1 MSLITYKLKAEN
13 LANRLETAYHKT
25 GGEFLFVWVHD
36 ASTFTLSFTAT
47 ANFAVALGQG
57 STPLSNFFYA
67 ATRNT
72 SSRPIDIHLWSIIGS
87 DNTKKVLVR
96 GPEQSGLTSKRKA
109 TERAR
114 QPDYIIQEV
123 VELKKEGIPFVLFY
137 RPPRRAA
144 AEERL
149 AICEVFPEA
158 HAPVLVET
166 DAWKELQR
174 AKLILPPPRIQ
185 FPVANRRSAAVQPRL
200 GPAPR
205 QFNSAVVGGGWISA
219 EIREQRRREYL
230 KPLQEAG
237 LTDNLLEEMKQLLYS
252 SSSIPPT
259 LVRNDDDELQMVMP
273 DFSGE
278 KENVSKVPVLVSSIK
293 CCFSMF

>member
-1 MSLITYKLKAEN
+1 MYKLKAEN

-36 ASTFTLSFTAT
+36 ASTFTLSFIAT

-96 GPEQSGLTSKRKA
+96 GPELSGLTSKRKA

-114 QPDYIIQEV
+114 QPDYIIKGV
-123 VELKKEGIPFVLFY
+123 VELKKEGFPFVLLY
-137 RPPRRAA
+137 RPLGRAA
-144 AEERL
+144 TEEQL
-149 AICEVFPEA
+149 AICEVFPET

-166 DAWKELQR
+166 DAWKELKR
-174 AKLILPPPRIQ
+174 AKLTLPPPRTQ
-185 FPVANRRSAAVQPRL
+185 FLPNRRSAAVQPRL

>member
-1 MSLITYKLKAEN
+1 MYKLKAEN

-123 VELKKEGIPFVLFY
+123 VELKKEGFPFVLLY
-137 RPPRRAA
+137 RPLGRAA
-144 AEERL
+144 TEEQL
-149 AICEVFPEA
+149 AICEVFPET
-158 HAPVLVET
+158 HAPVFVET
-166 DAWKELQR
+166 DAWKQLQR
-174 AKLILPPPRIQ
+174 ANKILPPPRTKLL
-185 FPVANRRSAAVQPRL
+185 VVNRRSAAVQPRL

>member
-1 MSLITYKLKAEN
+1 MYKLKAEN

-114 QPDYIIQEV
+114 QQDYIIQEV

-144 AEERL
+144 TEERL
-149 AICEVFPEA
+149 AICEVFPET

-174 AKLILPPPRIQ
+174 AKLELPPPRTQ
-185 FPVANRRSAAVQPRL
+185 FLANRRSAAVQPRL

-205 QFNSAVVGGGWISA
+205 RFNSAVVGGGRESA

-237 LTDNLLEEMKQLLYS
+237 LTDNVLEEMNQLLYS

>member
-1 MSLITYKLKAEN
+1 MYKLKAEN

-114 QPDYIIQEV
+114 QPDYIIKGV
-123 VELKKEGIPFVLFY
+123 VELKKEGFPFVLLY
-137 RPPRRAA
+137 RPLGRAA
-144 AEERL
+144 TEEQL
-149 AICEVFPEA
+149 AICEVFPET

-166 DAWKELQR
+166 DAWKQLQR
-174 AKLILPPPRIQ
+174 ANKILPPPRTKLL
-185 FPVANRRSAAVQPRL
+185 VVNRRSAAVQPRL

-237 LTDNLLEEMKQLLYS
+237 LTDNFLEEMNELLYS